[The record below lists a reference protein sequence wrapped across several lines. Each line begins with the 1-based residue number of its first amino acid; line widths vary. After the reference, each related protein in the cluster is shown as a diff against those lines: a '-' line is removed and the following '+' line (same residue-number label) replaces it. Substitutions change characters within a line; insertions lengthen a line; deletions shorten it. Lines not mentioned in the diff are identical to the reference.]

1 MKNNKILIVDD
12 EKDTLELLQDFLSD
26 RYDVTAVQSAESALQ
41 TLETESFN
49 IAITDLVMPGR
60 NGLELMQTIRKRWP
74 YISIIV
80 ISGQATIQ
88 NAVEAMKLGAEEFI
102 LKPISDLELLTVL
115 IDKILNK
122 QWLVQE
128 NKRLNSILN
137 KQVSSKP
144 IIGTSKVMQNIFKM
158 VEKIAPLDTT
168 MLITGET
175 GVGKSL
181 IARLIHENSPRKEN
195 KFVTV
200 NCGSIPETLLE
211 SHLFGHE
218 KGAFTDA
225 VRSTQGYFQEAQHG
239 SLFLDEITETSA
251 SFQVKLLRAIENKVI
266 RKVGGEKDIK
276 IDVRLIV
283 ATNKDIK
290 TLVENGK
297 FREDLYYRLN
307 IINLSIPPLRK
318 RVEDIE
324 VFAKCFLD
332 EFKLKYNKPD
342 LEISSPAMSILRSA
356 EWKGNVRELRN
367 VIERAVILAEHS
379 AILPHDLPHN
389 LYPVAEVQNSNID
402 KLASLNFKQA
412 KQKFEKDYFKTIL
425 EKCKGNIT
433 KAAETT
439 GILRQNLYPKLKKYN
454 LDPTD
459 FR

>member
-12 EKDTLELLQDFLSD
+12 EKDTLELLEDFLSD
-26 RYDVTAVQSAESALQ
+26 KYDVTAVQSAEAALQ
-41 TLETESFN
+41 ALEEDSFN

-60 NGLELMQTIRKRWP
+60 NGLELMKTIRNKWP
-74 YISIIV
+74 FISVIV

-88 NAVEAMKLGAEEFI
+88 HAVKAMKLGAEEFI

-128 NKRLNSILN
+128 NRRLNSMLD
-137 KQVSSKP
+137 KQSSSQP

-158 VEKIAPLDTT
+158 VQKIAPLDTT

-175 GVGKSL
+175 GVGKSM
-181 IARLIHENSPRKEN
+181 IAQLIHENSPRKN
-195 KFVTV
+195 NRFVTV

-225 VRSTQGYFQEAQHG
+225 IRSKQGYFQEAQNG
-239 SLFLDEITETSA
+239 TLFLDEITETSA
-251 SFQVKLLRAIENKVI
+251 SFQVKLLRVIENKVI
-266 RKVGGEKDIK
+266 RKVGGEKDID

-283 ATNKDIK
+283 ATNKEIK
-290 TLVENGK
+290 SLVENGE

-307 IINLSIPPLRK
+307 IINLSVPPLRK
-318 RVEDIE
+318 REDDIE
-324 VFAKCFLD
+324 VFAKHFLD
-332 EFKLKYNKPD
+332 EFKIKYNKPE
-342 LEISSPAMSILRSA
+342 LTISAPTMSILRSA

-367 VIERAVILAEHS
+367 VIERAVILAERS

-389 LYPVAEVQNSNID
+389 LYQTETKNKSGLDAFS
-402 KLASLNFKQA
+402 KLKFKEA
-412 KQKFEKDYFKTIL
+412 KQKFEKEYFKNIL
-425 EKCKGNIT
+425 KQFKGNIT
-433 KAAETT
+433 QAAAAT
-439 GILRQNLYPKLKKYN
+439 GILRQNFYPKLKKYSLN
-454 LDPTD
+454 PTD